1 MRKFMIRWSR
11 FFTFAGIFSL
21 FINLLYLTFPIYML
35 AIYDRVLSS
44 YSIPTLITITTAAM
58 LAHVVLG
65 ILDFLRS
72 RLLVMAGVEIDKTLS
87 PMVLSEMLRDSTRLQ
102 KIGYNQGLRDVNLL
116 RNYFAGN
123 AIFAIFDCP
132 WVPIYL
138 LIIYVIHPLMGLVAT
153 GGAVVIII
161 LGLIQDKLTNKR
173 LLVANLL
180 SNQSQGLVGM
190 SLRNSEA
197 VNAMGMTP
205 GVIEHWDRINNQLVD
220 FQTRASRDA
229 GLIQSITKTIRIS
242 MQVIIYGVG
251 AWLTL
256 KNECTAGV
264 MISSSIIMGRALG
277 PIESGMATWKM
288 TIDARGAYKRIDAL
302 LKIIKPGESMELP
315 EPKGAIA
322 VENATLA
329 IAGKY
334 ILQNVTFNLEPGESL
349 GLIGASAAGKTTL
362 CRLLLGLWP
371 SMGGKVRLDGSDIFV
386 WDSERLGRFIGYLP
400 QDVELFPGTVSDNI
414 ARLGEIDVDQVIT
427 AAKAAGIHE
436 LILKLPNGYDTDVS
450 PGSGALSGGQRQRL
464 GIARALYGKPRF
476 IVLDE
481 PNSNLDEAGEL
492 ELLKTIAG
500 LKALQITTV
509 IVTHKPALL
518 AGVDKILL
526 LKEGRTAMY
535 GPRQQV
541 FDALNEVAQKA
552 RGEAPTAS
560 AAPSP
565 AAAPVKPTPTPTLI
579 AIGPPNYGPA
589 PGE

>member
-1 MRKFMIRWSR
+1 MRTLMLKWSKY
-11 FFTFAGIFSL
+11 FTFAGIFSL

-44 YSIPTLITITTAAM
+44 YSIPTLITITCAAM
-58 LAHVVLG
+58 LAHIVLG

-87 PMVLSEMLRDSTRLQ
+87 PIVLDEMLKDATRLQ
-102 KIGYNQGLRDVNLL
+102 KSGYNQGLRDVNTL

-123 AIFAIFDCP
+123 AIFAIFDVP

-138 LIIYVIHPLMGLVAT
+138 LIIYLIHPLMGLIAAA
-153 GGAVVIII
+153 GAVLIVI
-161 LGLIQDKLTNKR
+161 LGLLQDKFTNKR
-173 LLVANLL
+173 LLAANQINNL
-180 SNQSQGLVGM
+180 SQGLVGM
-190 SLRNSEA
+190 SLRNSEV
-197 VNAMGMTP
+197 VNAMGMAG
-205 GVIEHWDRINNQLVD
+205 GVINHWDKINHQVVKL
-220 FQTRASRDA
+220 QTGASRDA
-229 GLIQSITKTIRIS
+229 GLFQAMTKTVRIS

-277 PIESGMATWKM
+277 PIEQGMATWKM

-302 LKIIKPGESMELP
+302 LKIIKTSIPMDLP
-315 EPKGAIA
+315 APKGQLK

-334 ILQNVTFNLEPGESL
+334 ILQGVTFALDPGESL

-362 CRLLLGLWP
+362 CRLILGLWP
-371 SMGGKVRLDGSDIFV
+371 SMGGKVRLDGSDIFT
-386 WDSERLGRFIGYLP
+386 WPRERLGPFIGYLP
-400 QDVELFPGTVSDNI
+400 QDVELFPGSVSSNI
-414 ARLGEIDVDQVIT
+414 ARLNEVDADKVVK

-436 LILKLPNGYDTDVS
+436 LILNLPNGYDTDVS

-464 GIARALYGKPRF
+464 GLARALYGAPCL

-481 PNSNLDEAGEL
+481 PNSNIDEAGER
-492 ELLKTIAG
+492 ELLKTIAR
-500 LKALQITTV
+500 LKAEQVTTI
-509 IVTHKPALL
+509 IVTHKPTLL

-526 LKEGRTAMY
+526 LKEGKMAMF

-541 FDALNEVAQKA
+541 FAALNEAAQKA
-552 RGEAPTAS
+552 QAQAQ
-560 AAPSP
+560 
-565 AAAPVKPTPTPTLI
+565 AAAQAQTAPVPLSVP
-579 AIGPPNYGPA
+579 IGSTGYGTA

>member
-1 MRKFMIRWSR
+1 MRKFMLKWSKY
-11 FFTFAGIFSL
+11 FTFAGIFSL

-44 YSIPTLITITTAAM
+44 YSIPTLITITAAAM
-58 LAHVVLG
+58 LAHLILG

-87 PMVLSEMLRDSTRLQ
+87 PMVLTEMLRDSTRLQ

-123 AIFAIFDCP
+123 AIFAIFDVP

-138 LIIYVIHPLMGLVAT
+138 FIIYIIHPLMGMVAAS
-153 GGAVVIII
+153 GAVVIVI
-161 LGLIQDKLTNKR
+161 LGLLQDKLTSKR
-173 LLVANLL
+173 LAAANMLNNA
-180 SNQSQGLVGM
+180 SQSLVGM

-229 GLIQSITKTIRIS
+229 GLLQAMTKTIRIS

-277 PIESGMATWKM
+277 PIEQGMATWKM

-302 LKIIKPGESMELP
+302 MKTIKSTKAMELP
-315 EPKGAIA
+315 DPQGAIS
-322 VENATLA
+322 VDNATLA

-334 ILQNVTFNLEPGESL
+334 ILRNVNFALKPGESL
-349 GLIGASAAGKTTL
+349 GLIGASAAGKTSL

-371 SMGGKVRLDGSDIFV
+371 SMGGKVRLDGSDIFA
-386 WDSERLGRFIGYLP
+386 WESERLGRFIGYLP
-400 QDVELFPGTVSDNI
+400 QDVELFPGSVSDNI
-414 ARLGEIDVDQVIT
+414 ARLGEVDVDQVIT
-427 AAKAAGIHE
+427 AAKDAGIHE
-436 LILKLPNGYDTDVS
+436 LILQLPNGYDTDVS
-450 PGSGALSGGQRQRL
+450 PSSGALSGGQRQRL
-464 GIARALYGKPRF
+464 GLARALYGQPRF

-500 LKALQITTV
+500 LKKQRITTV
-509 IVTHKPALL
+509 IVTHKPSLL

-526 LKEGRTAMY
+526 LKEGQMAMF

-541 FDALNEVAQKA
+541 FDALKEAARKA
-552 RGEAPTAS
+552 TGTTAPPSPPPAAPAKPAPTV
-560 AAPSP
+560 P
-565 AAAPVKPTPTPTLI
+565 LI
-579 AIGPPNYGPA
+579 PIGPPNYGPA
-589 PGE
+589 